1 MTSIFS
7 KIQCSIH
14 QSSDNSSMN
23 HVKRYLISA
32 ALIICLLYNVIF
44 TPSNTIVQRT
54 INIVTE
60 KVKSVENCK
69 EYILSF
75 ILNGKYVQ
83 PTAKT
88 SQPELTWPSCFS
100 DCHLLR
106 EGSLWGPV
114 CISRDRLWRLGG
126 GGGQQGAGG
135 HDSPHTMPGG
145 TSTSRLSPKLRT
157 ITRHVYSHSGVP
169 NCWSRKLSKANFCTI
184 ANIWGEIC

>member
-1 MTSIFS
+1 MFLETIGSLVFTLLMCNVYDDWQVYYCSVLSKLCMMTSIFP

-44 TPSNTIVQRT
+44 TPSNTKVQRT

-69 EYILSF
+69 KYILSF

-88 SQPELTWPSCFS
+88 SQPELTCPSCFS
-100 DCHLLR
+100 DCHVLR
-106 EGSLWGPV
+106 EGPLWGPG
-114 CISRDRLWRLGG
+114 CISWHCIRRLGG

-135 HDSPHTMPGG
+135 HDSPP
-145 TSTSRLSPKLRT
+145 
-157 ITRHVYSHSGVP
+157 
-169 NCWSRKLSKANFCTI
+169 
-184 ANIWGEIC
+184 WGCVSW